1 VLAGDD
7 TPEFNPTV
15 APPVFTRLGL
25 GAAVLGAC
33 AGAPKGGEAPVPP
46 TASAAFPLPP
56 PPPREQLVSILS
68 LNDLHG
74 RVGAL
79 PAFAGYLEALRLAR
93 GDRGQVLAV
102 DAGDMFQGTI
112 GSNYSEGAC
121 VVSAYNALG
130 MTVAALGNHEFDY
143 GPIDGAPPVNG
154 LLPQGALRARIAEA
168 EFPYLSANLV
178 ATNGAFPAWENLFR
192 RVLLRTPELAIGFVG
207 VLTRETP
214 SIVMPDYFAGLDV
227 TDLSAAV
234 REQAQALRREGAHVV
249 IALAH
254 AGAECH
260 RFDDPRDLS
269 SCDRETS
276 ELFRTVRE
284 TGPGL
289 VDAWIGGHTHAGA
302 AHYVEGVPVVEAYSR
317 GKAFGRIDLR
327 LSGSP
332 PRVVEARPF
341 PPEPLCPDSAEL
353 APCETHDYEGQKVV
367 ASEAVADVIAPA
379 LEVARKERERSL
391 GVEVAERLSPEH
403 DVESPLGNLFVDLML
418 AHFPNADLALSNG
431 GSLRAALPAGP
442 LSYGALYEAM
452 PFDNR
457 IVTLELS
464 GGELRKVLER
474 HLSADA
480 RGIVSVAG
488 LEVEAHCQAGAVE
501 VRILRRGK
509 PVRDDAKLTLVT
521 SDYLA
526 SGGDLLFSPLG
537 EPRLRIENASS
548 LLLRDVLALEL
559 KKRKRVRARDSF
571 DPHRPRLR
579 LSSPRPIRCGS

>member
-1 VLAGDD
+1 VDRPELNRVVDRTVLS
-7 TPEFNPTV
+7 
-15 APPVFTRLGL
+15 RLGL
-25 GAAVLGAC
+25 GAAWVCAC
-33 AGAPKGGEAPVPP
+33 ASAPK
-46 TASAAFPLPP
+46 TAEPAALPP
-56 PPPREQLVSILS
+56 ASVALPAPPPAPPREQLLSILS

-74 RVGAL
+74 RVGAV
-79 PAFAGYLEALRLAR
+79 PAFAGYFEALRRAR
-93 GDRGQVLAV
+93 GDRGTVLAV

-121 VVSAYNALG
+121 VVRAYNALG

-178 ATNGAFPAWENLFR
+178 ATNGAFPAWDNLFR
-192 RVLLRTPELAIGFVG
+192 RVLLRTQELTIGFVG
-207 VLTRETP
+207 VITRETP

-227 TDLSAAV
+227 ADLATAV
-234 REQAQALRREGAHVV
+234 REQATALRREGAHVV
-249 IALAH
+249 IAIAH
-254 AGAECH
+254 AGAECQ
-260 RFDDPRDLS
+260 RFDNPRDLS
-269 SCDRETS
+269 SCDTDTS
-276 ELFRTVRE
+276 ELFQTVRQ

-302 AHYVEGVPVVEAYSR
+302 AHYVDGVPVVEAYSR
-317 GKAFGRIDLR
+317 GKAFGRVDLR
-327 LSGSP
+327 LVGSP

-367 ASEAVADVIAPA
+367 PSQAVADVIAPA
-379 LEVARKERERSL
+379 LEVARRERQRSL
-391 GVEVAERLSPEH
+391 EVEIRERLSPEH
-403 DVESPLGNLFVDLML
+403 DIESPLGNLFVDLML
-418 AHFPNADLALSNG
+418 KHFPSADFAIANG
-431 GSLRAALPAGP
+431 GSLRAALPEGP
-442 LSYGALYEAM
+442 LSYGELYEAM

-457 IVTLELS
+457 IVTLELN
-464 GGELRKVLER
+464 GGELRQVFER

-480 RGIVSVAG
+480 RGIVSISG
-488 LEVEAHCQAGAVE
+488 IEVEAHCEGTALR

-509 PVRDDAKLTLVT
+509 PIADDTTLTLVT

-526 SGGDLLFSPLG
+526 SGGDMLFSPLIN
-537 EPRLRIENASS
+537 PRSRIRNASP

-559 KKRKRVRARDSF
+559 KKRRKVSAKDSF
-571 DPHRPRLR
+571 DPKHPRLR
-579 LSSPRPIRCGS
+579 LSAPRPIRCGS